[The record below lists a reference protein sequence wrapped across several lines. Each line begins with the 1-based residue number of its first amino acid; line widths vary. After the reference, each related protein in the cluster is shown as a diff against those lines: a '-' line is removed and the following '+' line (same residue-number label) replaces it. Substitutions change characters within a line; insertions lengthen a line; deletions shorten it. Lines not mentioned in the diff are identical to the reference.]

1 MHRERLLRIMRW
13 MQEARD
19 IRKTGAWKQR
29 LTNPDHGSGIW
40 PRWSELH
47 RNSSISGGFEMNL
60 VLQTSNIPRNLS
72 EIRPKFVHFSWDW
85 IFFPIESQNLDPDDI
100 CKTHIYLQGS
110 TEAYIPG
117 VWLRV
122 LFSNI
127 ATPITPGPGNM
138 LPPHTDLSQCHHG
151 CNSGPLLIFVTS
163 SGYMSTTQ
171 TLHPSANTTPS
182 PNVTDYLG

>member
-19 IRKTGAWKQR
+19 IRKIGAWKQR

-72 EIRPKFVHFSWDW
+72 EIRSKFVHFSWDW
-85 IFFPIESQNLDPDDI
+85 IFFSQLNPKTLTQMIYARPIFIDKVQPRPTSLEYDYRCSSPILQHRSHRVPAI
-100 CKTHIYLQGS
+100 CCLPIRTFRNVIMVA
-110 TEAYIPG
+110 TA
-117 VWLRV
+117 V
-122 LFSNI
+122 LFSYLWRAQ
-127 ATPITPGPGNM
+127 ATQVQHKLYT
-138 LPPHTDLSQCHHG
+138 LA
-151 CNSGPLLIFVTS
+151 LIQLQV
-163 SGYMSTTQ
+163 Q
-171 TLHPSANTTPS
+171 T
-182 PNVTDYLG
+182 

>member
-19 IRKTGAWKQR
+19 IRKIGAWKQR

-85 IFFPIESQNLDPDDI
+85 IFFPNLIPKPWPRWYMQDP
-100 CKTHIYLQGS
+100 YLLTRFNRG
-110 TEAYIPG
+110 
-117 VWLRV
+117 
-122 LFSNI
+122 
-127 ATPITPGPGNM
+127 
-138 LPPHTDLSQCHHG
+138 
-151 CNSGPLLIFVTS
+151 
-163 SGYMSTTQ
+163 
-171 TLHPSANTTPS
+171 LHPWSMTTGALLQYCNTDHTGSRQYAASPYGPFAMSSWLQQRSSSHICDELRLHEYNTNSTP
-182 PNVTDYLG
+182 